1 MSNPRSKRA
10 LKAACVLIGGCL
22 LLGAALA
29 WRARAVRAAEDGPVF
44 ALPAP
49 ARNLPVVR
57 LPMVLS
63 REWSGAVSPLQVTR
77 FALARMAAGETYE
90 VSVALL
96 AGDLRE
102 NERLA
107 ASFTGPSGHP
117 IQKELHAGDPNF
129 FFHYRPDRTG
139 AAALSLYSTGRG
151 RRPLPA
157 RVSVIPLGVAA
168 ADRPAIE
175 AEPNDSWQQ
184 ANSLV
189 LGRAVY
195 GSADDVDYL
204 DNRYEGRAG
213 LDWFRIEFA
222 EEQPRLVYF
231 ELDLLDRDIS
241 PNLKLY
247 RLNEQTQSLEYY
259 IAGKDPMEII
269 HDRQEF
275 RYSKF
280 ITRVLRRGTY
290 FLQVNANHPHYVL
303 RTTVYPVPPYQDVQ
317 QAVLAASHYIVNIGD
332 AWFAQTP
339 RNGDVYARRSL
350 QHDATMRCTACHP
363 TVFSTESMLVAK
375 RHGYPISAK
384 AQYQYLLDRI
394 YNAPAPLY
402 GLDGVYF
409 LRFIGIALQAMGKQ
423 GGVAAEHEALV
434 GGGMDEAQRAQRYTR
449 WSNYVKHAWS
459 HRRTVA
465 DLPDDEPNGVVP
477 IDSSFG
483 FALRDWRV
491 LREQVRR
498 TGDGEAAAAADNI
511 RAILTSSASRQR
523 VKNMQ
528 DRVLRLQ
535 AMLEMEREQHA
546 GEIQSEI
553 AELFRL
559 QNPDG
564 GWADG
569 IKTVSSDGTHS
580 AEYLTGQIAC
590 VLMQAGLRPETEP
603 RLDKALRWL
612 LARQKAFGGW
622 FQTGDTGENFQTPMR
637 ETRYAVESLAKAFP
651 RPFRP
656 GWENRNGQPARVPA
670 PGTAS
675 LRETLDAL
683 DSIWELD
690 DAERDRLLPRIAQYL
705 DSRHPALL
713 RAISAACLARVGD
726 ERSVEPL
733 ARHLGDPVRM
743 VSQAVAYALRRLGN
757 RGIGM
762 EAIARALRSPSPLV
776 RRGATRVFAYQFYGM
791 DTRLDLA
798 GEFFPLLADPDLL
811 TRLSASR
818 TLTQW
823 WYRTGD
829 LALKKRIVEAVVARM
844 AVEGEHAVMQQ
855 NLQHELYVLMDE
867 HLPRSSINID
877 RWSAYLAEPLK
888 SRVRAGREQVERDVL
903 LAPVFAGLARG
914 SAFQRRALLAAFDG
928 SPWRQRSYA
937 RYPYTAADIGNDREF
952 LFLYQPP
959 QSELDALFAH
969 LFRVEDQPAARRQ
982 ALQLGQFFQVPS
994 KTESA
999 EVKRAFL
1006 EALEH
1011 PDAGV
1016 RRAARE
1022 ILAKDLMFGA
1032 NTSRPV
1038 PEEVLPLLYRAL
1050 ESADTETRRAV
1061 VDLALRLP
1069 AVLADSGARIRIRET
1084 LESAQHRSAALEA
1097 LKTDVLEDAEAATVL
1112 ARAWDAETNPEARIR
1127 LLKLLESREGLLK
1140 EPRREALLRAA
1151 APVVHRAA
1159 ADESSLVREQAYRL
1173 MSAKPALR
1181 DEALLRRGLEDSS
1194 ASVRLASLRALEVP
1208 EDMLLRLALDRDR
1221 AVRLETM
1228 KIVEKRGL
1236 ARDQRLARRIR
1247 ALSDDDD
1254 AEVRQNALRLLRANG
1269 WDPSALDPDAR
1280 LERESAPDFYFFK
1293 DKVNAF
1299 FYRAGLDGLACA
1311 NCHATHDILRIVEP
1325 HPDKSPL
1332 TDEEVRI
1339 NYRSALKVIDLK
1351 DIEQSLILRKP
1362 RSPYGQGEASAESPT
1377 GVTHVGGDRWTNSD
1391 SGMYYTLV
1399 QWIRGARLSATSR

>member
-1 MSNPRSKRA
+1 M
-10 LKAACVLIGGCL
+10 
-22 LLGAALA
+22 
-29 WRARAVRAAEDGPVF
+29 WRAVRAAEDGPVF
-44 ALPAP
+44 ALPPP
-49 ARNLPVVR
+49 ARNLPLVR
-57 LPMVLS
+57 LPMVFG

-77 FALARMAAGETYE
+77 FALPRLAAGETYE

-102 NERLA
+102 DERFA
-107 ASFTGPSGHP
+107 ASFTGLSGHP

-129 FFHYRPDRTG
+129 FFHYRPDRAG
-139 AAALSLYSTGRG
+139 AAALTLYRTGQG

-157 RVSVIPLGVAA
+157 RVSVTPLGVTA

-247 RLNEQTQSLEYY
+247 RLNEQTQNLEYY

-303 RTTVYPVPPYQDVQ
+303 RTTVYPVPPYQDAQ
-317 QAVLAASHYIVNIGD
+317 QAVLAASHYLVNIGD

-339 RNGDVYARRSL
+339 RNGDVYARRSI
-350 QHDATMRCTACHP
+350 QHDGTMRCTACHP
-363 TVFSTESMLVAK
+363 TVFPTESMLVAK
-375 RHGYPISAK
+375 RHGYPVLAK

-434 GGGMDEAQRAQRYTR
+434 GGGMDEAQRAQHYRR
-449 WSNYVKHAWS
+449 WSNYLKHAWN

-465 DLPDDEPNGVVP
+465 DLPADEPNGVVP
-477 IDSSFG
+477 IDSAFG

-498 TGDGEAAAAADNI
+498 TGDREAAAAADNV
-511 RAILTSSASRQR
+511 RSILTSPAARQR

-528 DRVLRLQ
+528 DLVLRLQ
-535 AMLEMEREQHA
+535 ALLEMGVGAGLAPPGRLDQAEKGAAGSAPTGNHAEEIRE
-546 GEIQSEI
+546 GI

-559 QNPDG
+559 QNSDG

-612 LARQKAFGGW
+612 LARQKEFGGW

-637 ETRYAVESLAKAFP
+637 ETRYAVESLAIAFP
-651 RPFRP
+651 RAFRP

-705 DSRHPALL
+705 EPRHRALL
-713 RAISAACLARVGD
+713 RATAAACLARVGD
-726 ERSVEPL
+726 ASSVEPL
-733 ARHLGDPVRM
+733 ARRLGDPVRM
-743 VSQAVAYALRRLGN
+743 VSQAAAYALRRMGN
-757 RGIGM
+757 RGIGI
-762 EAIARALRSPSPLV
+762 EAIRRALRSPSPLV

-791 DTRLDLA
+791 DTRLDVA
-798 GEFFPLLADPDLL
+798 EEFFPLLADPDLL
-811 TRLSASR
+811 ARLAASR

-844 AVEGEHAVMQQ
+844 AVKSEHPVMQQ

-888 SRVRAGREQVERDVL
+888 SRVRAAREQVERDVL
-903 LAPVFAGLARG
+903 LGPVFAGLARG
-914 SAFQRRALLAAFDG
+914 SVFQRRALLAAFDG

-959 QSELDALFAH
+959 QSEMDALFTH

-999 EVKRAFL
+999 ELQRAFL

-1022 ILAKDLMFGA
+1022 IVAKDLMFGA
-1032 NTSRPV
+1032 NASRPV
-1038 PEEVLPLLYRAL
+1038 PEEVLALLYRAL

-1061 VDLALRLP
+1061 VELTLRLP
-1069 AVLADSGARIRIRET
+1069 ALLADAGIRTRIRVT

-1097 LKTDVLEDAEAATVL
+1097 LKTDILEDAEAAAVL
-1112 ARAWDAETNPEARIR
+1112 ERAWDAETNPDARIR
-1127 LLKLLESREGLLK
+1127 LLKLLESREGVLK
-1140 EPRREALLRAA
+1140 EPTREALLRAA
-1151 APVVHRAA
+1151 APVVRRAA

-1173 MSAKPALR
+1173 MSAKPVLR

-1208 EDMLLRLALDRDR
+1208 EDVLLRLALDRDR
-1221 AVRLETM
+1221 GVRLETI

-1236 ARDQRLARRIR
+1236 VRDQRLARRIR
-1247 ALSDDDD
+1247 VLSDDDD

-1293 DKVNAF
+1293 DKVNGF

-1325 HPDKSPL
+1325 HQDKSPL